1 MSYLYSQEARERISA
16 LGTMMITEFIEEVPH
31 AFRKSFFDRQ
41 ASIPGFRRG
50 SPPEFKEKQR
60 RLIGHLAHP
69 QPGHKSEADWQAFAS
84 LWVAWAKSRLDSAFP
99 TADTPPQLAD
109 AGAGFFKRLAELYPD
124 ASRETVERLATYS
137 GFAEDPAMQAA
148 LNSFHPAS
156 TLARDRMIDGLPGRL
171 DKIEGYFDLAET
183 AAEEIAE
190 RIDQLELTATVTTEA
205 VEQMTANLSG
215 VHKDIAEWRT
225 ALQSVDLRLEQVS
238 ELAQSTGSA
247 QQEASTALADSDV
260 RGELISE
267 RVSALAAQV
276 EDLVAERARVL
287 VLEEALAIL
296 NARGLDWDAAAANL
310 ASLHARVNTQESRVV
325 GPSHEVGGQ
334 SRVRLIENEATGPF
348 VEINSIEVAC
358 QVIANNLQASGV
370 VKREANSYARHILA
384 AIICGQ
390 LIQFKGSTAD
400 LIADAVAAAVGGA
413 IFHEWRVP
421 VGLVSEDAATD
432 CLEVVAESS
441 GCLLLKGANRS
452 AFEVYGSAIRDVVAR
467 RQFATSVNSR
477 LVLIA
482 SWTHGPAAFPDGGT
496 LSELG
501 PVFDT
506 DEFAMRGLSAQMPL
520 MQFGQ
525 LTVDDWKALHN
536 QAENTPLALLSTLR
550 ERLGQVDFA
559 PGNLW
564 LRIADRA
571 YAQLRLVLQGP
582 SERALHTVMK
592 QWALPWAQSLG
603 GPVEALT
610 RSTTELLSDID
621 ADAVHAESVE

>member
-1 MSYLYSQEARERISA
+1 M
-16 LGTMMITEFIEEVPH
+16 
-31 AFRKSFFDRQ
+31 
-41 ASIPGFRRG
+41 
-50 SPPEFKEKQR
+50 
-60 RLIGHLAHP
+60 
-69 QPGHKSEADWQAFAS
+69 
-84 LWVAWAKSRLDSAFP
+84 
-99 TADTPPQLAD
+99 
-109 AGAGFFKRLAELYPD
+109 
-124 ASRETVERLATYS
+124 
-137 GFAEDPAMQAA
+137 
-148 LNSFHPAS
+148 
-156 TLARDRMIDGLPGRL
+156 
-171 DKIEGYFDLAET
+171 
-183 AAEEIAE
+183 
-190 RIDQLELTATVTTEA
+190 
-205 VEQMTANLSG
+205 
-215 VHKDIAEWRT
+215 
-225 ALQSVDLRLEQVS
+225 
-238 ELAQSTGSA
+238 
-247 QQEASTALADSDV
+247 
-260 RGELISE
+260 
-267 RVSALAAQV
+267 
-276 EDLVAERARVL
+276 
-287 VLEEALAIL
+287 
-296 NARGLDWDAAAANL
+296 
-310 ASLHARVNTQESRVV
+310 
-325 GPSHEVGGQ
+325 
-334 SRVRLIENEATGPF
+334 
-348 VEINSIEVAC
+348 
-358 QVIANNLQASGV
+358 
-370 VKREANSYARHILA
+370 A

-603 GPVEALT
+603 GQ
-610 RSTTELLSDID
+610 
-621 ADAVHAESVE
+621 